1 MIKRLLGINV
11 SNRFLHWVFDSIL
24 IQLLFVKQCNSD
36 GCIEIRG
43 TRFRRIDE
51 REFVKRFEYDNFRER
66 FEERSRRPF
75 PKMISATLVT
85 LIIVK

>member
-11 SNRFLHWVFDSIL
+11 SNRFLYWVFDSIL

-75 PKMISATLVT
+75 PKMIWATLVN
-85 LIIVK
+85 LIIVR

>member
-75 PKMISATLVT
+75 PKMIWATLMN
-85 LIIVK
+85 LIIVR